1 MRGLYWGVLTC
12 SLPLYRVH
20 CIHFVVHAQDTI
32 VKVKVKESEILS
44 LLHAVD
50 YGRKEHCIHCD
61 SQVMLESDV

>member
-1 MRGLYWGVLTC
+1 LGVLTC

-50 YGRKEHCIHCD
+50 YGRKELYGD
-61 SQVMLESDV
+61 SQVVLFRK